1 VLITISQRPFPIL
14 LLSKSHTN
22 QQNQSEKIVII
33 RFEIN
38 NCMINKY
45 TCAAEKPANEW
56 LAENGLCAKQLL
68 RTELEIQQAQICA
81 YNLIQHHA
89 DHLTVSQV
97 TYLNKYL
104 KAAIYYNTR
113 IRLQKHHAYKV
124 MNIGSK
130 INRKVFKQNRQL
142 KTQ

>member
-1 VLITISQRPFPIL
+1 
-14 LLSKSHTN
+14 
-22 QQNQSEKIVII
+22 
-33 RFEIN
+33 
-38 NCMINKY
+38 MINKY

-81 YNLIQHHA
+81 YNLIKHHA
-89 DHLTVSQV
+89 DHLTFSQV
-97 TYLNKYL
+97 TYLNKFL
-104 KAAIYYNTR
+104 KAASYYNTR
-113 IRLQKHHAYKV
+113 IRLQKHHAHKV

>member
-1 VLITISQRPFPIL
+1 MITICQRPHSNP

-22 QQNQSEKIVII
+22 QQNHCEKILIVW
-33 RFEIN
+33 FEIN
-38 NCMINKY
+38 ICMINKY
-45 TCAAEKPANEW
+45 TCSAEKPANEW

-81 YNLIQHHA
+81 YNLIKHHA

-104 KAAIYYNTR
+104 KAASYYNTR